1 MTRSTLTALV
11 GALTLA
17 GLTGCF
23 GSKGGSDDDSGSPAD
38 GTDGTDGTGGD
49 GTDGTDGT
57 TPDGLTTL
65 SDPCAG
71 IGPITAMFAPSSS
84 ETWVGCGNG
93 AGLWLSADAGDS
105 FDRGHP
111 SEDLYVFDIKK
122 DASGRVLAC
131 GHDYDGA
138 NDGVLLWRQDGSD
151 WQSLLSYGNNN
162 TSSDL
167 VYLSNCGQVAQHPD
181 GGLLVISNTSGD
193 LTVSNDGGATWSKED
208 RYWEEVNLDGG
219 PQAYQMMQVVSTAD
233 GVYGSGYNI
242 AQPPTFFAPSSNP
255 DARWYNLAATVVDSG
270 VDGEGWSLATTD
282 GGDTWFLGGRD
293 QSASSR
299 ASGFLYTSTD
309 GGASWSSLTLGEEI
323 DILRDIAF
331 DDAGVNG
338 IAVGDRYPP
347 NSLGGFALLTTDG
360 GATWAEL
367 DEDLPADLQ
376 RAAVIDGEYLIGGN
390 GYLARGTF

>member
-1 MTRSTLTALV
+1 
-11 GALTLA
+11 
-17 GLTGCF
+17 
-23 GSKGGSDDDSGSPAD
+23 
-38 GTDGTDGTGGD
+38 
-49 GTDGTDGT
+49 
-57 TPDGLTTL
+57 
-65 SDPCAG
+65 
-71 IGPITAMFAPSSS
+71 MFAPSSS

-138 NDGVLLWRQDGSD
+138 NDGVLLWRQDG
-151 WQSLLSYGNNN
+151 WTGRACCPTETTTPRA
-162 TSSDL
+162 TSSTCRTADRSPSTL
-167 VYLSNCGQVAQHPD
+167 TAAF
-181 GGLLVISNTSGD
+181 VISNTSGD

-208 RYWEEVNLDGG
+208 RYCEVNLDGG

-233 GVYGSGYNI
+233 GVFGSGYNI

-270 VDGEGWSLATTD
+270 VDGEGWPSPPPMAVTPGSADATSRPPP
-282 GGDTWFLGGRD
+282 GPV
-293 QSASSR
+293 ASSHLHR
-299 ASGFLYTSTD
+299 WRRVLVKPHARRRDRHPSRHR
-309 GGASWSSLTLGEEI
+309 
-323 DILRDIAF
+323 LRRC
-331 DDAGVNG
+331 GRQRNR
-338 IAVGDRYPP
+338 VGDRYPP

-360 GATWAEL
+360 GHLDRL
-367 DEDLPADLQ
+367 DEELPADLQ
-376 RAAVIDGEYLIGGN
+376 RAAVVDGEYLIGGN